1 MHSSVNKKNQSIYS
15 GRQEHTCMETV
26 EEPSGVPRSHGVLS
40 VSRAALGVEEPQG
53 SHGGVE

>member
-1 MHSSVNKKNQSIYS
+1 
-15 GRQEHTCMETV
+15 METV